1 MMRRVLPLLL
11 AVTLCACGGDGESGA
26 VADGAATPDAGSDLV
41 ASDAVDAANPDA
53 DAGPDAA
60 AQDAVDA
67 GPDTTA
73 QDTAGPDAAPA
84 DADASPDASLPD
96 AAGPTNGVT
105 LGTVALDPT
114 SGLSQLL
121 SFTVPTDA
129 VSFAITAVGGS
140 GIRFAVED
148 LRAPDNQVLMPAGWS
163 DNFQN
168 AGGQFCLT
176 CLNRGSVAEAASA
189 TMVPMAPTLSVAPG
203 GTYSFQIFGYTQTL
217 LGGFFPQN
225 TPSGDPV
232 SVSVGWKTAPS
243 AVLPATGI
251 IDLNLHFTGSDGL
264 NAGGAPFDTRIK
276 QAMTDFAALYAQ
288 AGITIGRVTY
298 RDIDP
303 MFQVIDGYLG
313 PDNDFELAARQT
325 QGAEPGV
332 NLIFVRDIVDSTIG
346 PGAVILG
353 ISGGIPGPIG
363 LTGSGRSA
371 VIVDGSPPA
380 IAGPNALGLTMA
392 HEVGHFLGLYHS
404 TENSQGFQKIHDPI
418 PDTPEDDASN
428 LMYFMG
434 GSLTGTLSPQQS
446 AVMRGNPWIRN
457 PNTEAR

>member
-1 MMRRVLPLLL
+1 MTRRILPLLL
-11 AVTLCACGGDGESGA
+11 IATLCACGDDGDGGA
-26 VADGAATPDAGSDLV
+26 IADGAATPDAVADVAPDAASPDV
-41 ASDAVDAANPDA
+41 ASPDTA
-53 DAGPDAA
+53 AGPDA
-60 AQDAVDA
+60 
-67 GPDTTA
+67 TT
-73 QDTAGPDAAPA
+73 DSTPGPDAALP
-84 DADASPDASLPD
+84 DADASPDVASPD
-96 AAGPTNGVT
+96 ATSLSGVN
-105 LGTVALDPT
+105 LGSVALDPN
-114 SGLSQLL
+114 SGRSQLL
-121 SFTVPTDA
+121 SFTVPSDA

-148 LRAPDNQVLMPAGWS
+148 LRAPDNQVLMASGWS
-163 DNFQN
+163 QNFQN

-232 SVSVGWKTAPS
+232 SVSVNWKTAPS
-243 AVLPATGI
+243 AALPATGV

-276 QAMTDFAALYAQ
+276 QAMIDFASLYAQ

-303 MFQVIDGYLG
+303 MFQVVDGYLG

-332 NLIFVRDIVDSTIG
+332 NLIFVRDIVDSSLG

-353 ISGGIPGPIG
+353 ISGGIPGPVG
-363 LTGSGRSA
+363 LTGTGRSA

-404 TENSQGFQKIHDPI
+404 SENPQAGIHDPI
-418 PDTPEDDASN
+418 PDTAENDSTN

-434 GSLTGTLSPQQS
+434 GSLSGKISAQQS
-446 AVMRGNPWIRN
+446 AVMRGNPWIRTDL
-457 PNTEAR
+457 TEAK